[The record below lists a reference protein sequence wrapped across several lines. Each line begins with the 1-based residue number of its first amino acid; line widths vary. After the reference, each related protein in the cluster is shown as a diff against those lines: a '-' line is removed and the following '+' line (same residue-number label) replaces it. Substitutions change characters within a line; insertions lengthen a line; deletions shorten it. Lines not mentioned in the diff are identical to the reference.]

1 MKSPGG
7 KIMSLEGA
15 RFLAAF
21 SVMAVHTTSEIMSVG
36 HFPPASLEFVKKSF
50 AGAAPVM
57 FFFVLSGFVMY
68 TAHQQDFGRLSR
80 LPRYVLKRAVR
91 IFPLYWLSLLLG
103 QAVYDLAIWKCGFVR
118 PPYVSLFLLS
128 PLSWRSQTVEVNPVA
143 WTLRYEIAFYVMFM
157 MVFIPR
163 IGPWLLGLWFG
174 ALIWYNYPA
183 WPYAQWLSQITGSN
197 PDFWPAAMIS
207 HAVTVFA
214 LLFFAGLGGGFLYA
228 NCRPGPRLA
237 LALFVLGCAGLVWEL
252 WAEGGGQNYPS
263 PLRRFPAGL
272 VYAFW
277 IATVAM
283 AERAGALPRWQ
294 GFGSLGALSYPLY
307 LLHGVVLLGFSFLLA
322 DAGGFVHRFSA
333 ACWFTVL
340 LAISLSISSLAV
352 WAIDRPAQKF
362 MRRFI

>member
-1 MKSPGG
+1 
-7 KIMSLEGA
+7 MSLEGA

-21 SVMAVHTTSEIMSVG
+21 SVMAVHITSEIMTIG
-36 HFPPASLEFVKKSF
+36 HFPPASLSFVKKIF

-68 TAHQQDFGRLSR
+68 TAHEQDFGRLRR

-103 QAVYDLAIWKCGFVR
+103 QAVYDLGMWHFGFMR
-118 PPYVSLFLLS
+118 SPYISLFLLS

-143 WTLRYEIAFYVMFM
+143 WTLRYEVAFYIGFM
-157 MVFIPR
+157 MVFLPR

-174 ALIWYNYPA
+174 ILLWYNYPA
-183 WPYAQWLSQITGSN
+183 WPYAQWLSQVTSSN
-197 PDFWPAAMIS
+197 PDFWPQAIIS
-207 HAVTVFA
+207 HAVSVFP
-214 LLFFAGLGGGFLYA
+214 LLFFAGLAGGFFYTHFRA
-228 NCRPGPRLA
+228 GPRVA
-237 LALFVLGCAGLVWEL
+237 LVLMVLGCAGLAWEL
-252 WAEGGGQNYPS
+252 WIEGGGQNYPS

-294 GFGSLGALSYPLY
+294 GFRPLGVLSYPLY
-307 LLHGVVLLGFSFLLA
+307 LMHGVVLLGFSFLLA
-322 DAGGFVHRFSA
+322 NAGGFVHRFSA

-340 LAISLSISSLAV
+340 LGISLGISSLAA
-352 WAIDRPAQKF
+352 WGIDRPVQNLI
-362 MRRFI
+362 RRFV